1 MQAAAKKEA
10 EEAARKAAEAAEAAK
25 VEAARKAA
33 EQARL
38 NALGLG
44 DRIAEYETKLAEEG
58 VSNADKYE
66 YEQTLERL
74 RAEKKKSDAAKKAA
88 EEAQAE
94 QER

>member
-33 EQARL
+33 EQARM

-44 DRIAEYETKLAEEG
+44 DRIAEYEGLLDVEG

-74 RAEKKKSDAAKKAA
+74 RAEKKKSDATKKAA